1 VWLVL
6 FAIEQQVMS
15 FLTQT
20 LGWLVDH
27 LPANLGPV
35 EKTGSSIELLAQNMA
50 EGAVLILLGLL
61 VGLWVVH
68 RKGKIPQL
76 A

>member
-1 VWLVL
+1 
-6 FAIEQQVMS
+6 
-15 FLTQT
+15 
-20 LGWLVDH
+20 
-27 LPANLGPV
+27 
-35 EKTGSSIELLAQNMA
+35 MA

-68 RKGKIPQL
+68 RKEKIPQL